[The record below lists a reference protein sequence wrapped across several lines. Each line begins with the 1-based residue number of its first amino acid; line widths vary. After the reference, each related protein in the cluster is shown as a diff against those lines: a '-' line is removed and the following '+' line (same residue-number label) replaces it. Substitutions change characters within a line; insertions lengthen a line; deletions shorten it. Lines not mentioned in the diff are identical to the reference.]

1 MLTFLA
7 PAALLGT
14 LLLAIPIV
22 VHLLKPRKMKQM
34 PFSSLRWLKA
44 THQRLSRRIQWH
56 QWLLFLL
63 RASLVVLL
71 VLALA
76 KPMLYSGG
84 DNRPVDRFIV
94 LDVSR
99 SMGYQPKGLPSTMDK
114 ARELAQDLVAQN
126 RPGDRTALL
135 TVGTQAHLLGP
146 LVADATQHGPALKAV
161 RAGATDTNLSSALP
175 IIRPM
180 LRHARSGTDTEI
192 VFFTDNHQQSWQQ
205 SEIANFMKDMPV
217 PVKVEV
223 VDVGPGSVQNAWIV
237 GARLFERGSEE
248 PRILRV
254 EVGCVGDAKQD
265 RAVHLAG
272 IEGLGEDSQ
281 PITLEPGKLAK
292 VDFKIPAS
300 LDLKGQVADLRL
312 EPADALPSDDRYFFN
327 LDAAGTLHILLV
339 EPAVQGE
346 EERGAGLY
354 LRTALEALRASGN
367 HSLKMA
373 RRSAGNVT
381 AGDIKKADVILLAG
395 VPELGDAALD
405 TLENQVRAGAG
416 LVIFLGPEIK
426 PGFYNNKLFK
436 PLEPA
441 RGLLPIPVK
450 ADPDL
455 VLKAGNPGNLSGI
468 QWHHPLLA
476 PLYDPV
482 LGDLTQSRYRAYC
495 PFVNPTNQSDR
506 VLARI
511 DDDAPFLI
519 EHALGAGRVLL
530 FNTSATD
537 DWSDLPRRNS
547 FVPLVDRLLG
557 YLTGSR
563 RRSFTVGDAVTL
575 PLPDWREDELA
586 TVVTPGGDKMS
597 PRLSTLGGKRFL
609 HLADAVQPGVYQV
622 HKSNG
627 EKSFSFVVNAGGDDS
642 ALVPMDAAVLRQWW
656 AGIGFEIIPADEAAQ
671 RFATQASGLPVWPL
685 LLVLAGLVLLVET
698 YVVHRLCPK
707 VNPEVVDSVVPQRG
721 LLRPVSQT

>member
-1 MLTFLA
+1 MFTFLA

-63 RASLVVLL
+63 RASLIVLL

-99 SMGYQPKGLPSTMDK
+99 SMGYQPRALPSTMDK
-114 ARELAQDLVAQN
+114 ARQLAQDLLAQN

-135 TVGTQAHLLGP
+135 TVGAQARLLSP
-146 LVADATQHGPALKAV
+146 LVADATQHAPALKAV
-161 RAGATDTNLSSALP
+161 QAGSSDTDLSSALP
-175 IIRPM
+175 IIRPL
-180 LRHARSGTDTEI
+180 LRHARPGTDVEI
-192 VFFTDNHQQSWQQ
+192 VFITDNHQQSWQQ
-205 SEIANFMKDMPV
+205 SEIAGFVKDLPAPV
-217 PVKVEV
+217 RIQV
-223 VDVGPGSVQNAWIV
+223 VDLGPGSVQNAWIA
-237 GARLFERGSEE
+237 GARLFERGNEE

-254 EVGCVGDAKQD
+254 EIGCVGDAKQD
-265 RAVHLAG
+265 RTVHLAG
-272 IEGLGEDSQ
+272 LEGLNEDSQ
-281 PITLEPGKLAK
+281 PIALEPGRLAK

-327 LDAAGTLHILLV
+327 LDASGALHMLLV
-339 EPAVQGE
+339 EPATQAD

-367 HSLKMA
+367 HSLTVA
-373 RRSAGNVT
+373 RRTAGNVT
-381 AGDIKKADVILLAG
+381 TADIKKADVVLLAG

-405 TLENQVRAGAG
+405 SLENRVRAGAG
-416 LVIFLGPEIK
+416 LVMFLGPDIK
-426 PGFYNNKLFK
+426 PGFYNNKFFK

-441 RGLLPIPVK
+441 KGLLPIPVK
-450 ADPDL
+450 ADAEL
-455 VLKAGNPGNLSGI
+455 ILTAGNPGNLSGI
-468 QWHHPLLA
+468 QWNHPLLA

-482 LGDLTQSRYRAYC
+482 LGDLTQSRCRAYC
-495 PFVNPTNQSDR
+495 PLASPADKGDQ

-511 DDDAPFLI
+511 DDAAPFLI
-519 EHALGAGRVLL
+519 EHPLGAGRVLL
-530 FNTSATD
+530 FNTSPTD
-537 DWSDLPRRNS
+537 DWSDLPRRNC
-547 FVPLVDRLLG
+547 FVPLVDRLLS
-557 YLTGSR
+557 YLTGSS
-563 RRSFTVGDAVTL
+563 RRSFVIGDAVTL
-575 PLPDWREDELA
+575 PLPDGREDESA
-586 TVVTPGGDKMS
+586 TVVMPGGDKIT
-597 PRLSTLGGKRFL
+597 PRLSTLGGKRLL
-609 HLADAVQPGVYQV
+609 HLADTARPGVYQV
-622 HKSNG
+622 QKANG
-627 EKSFSFVVNAGGDDS
+627 EKSFSFVVNVGGGDS
-642 ALVPMDAAVLRQWW
+642 ALTPMDAAVLRQWW
-656 AGIGFEIIPADEAAQ
+656 TGAGFEILSADDAAQ
-671 RFATQASGLPVWPL
+671 RFATQATGLPVWPL
-685 LLVLAGLVLLVET
+685 LLVLAGLALLVET

-721 LLRPVSQT
+721 MLRPVSQT